1 MIAGK
6 GATEKR
12 KRYFVHAI
20 EALRQNHNDND
31 YIVSKGDANLMKEL
45 KYWRMMDYFSLLVQI
60 IKEGERHREQQKK
73 KK

>member
-1 MIAGK
+1 MPLNPRAMLKSSGHRRIA
-6 GATEKR
+6 
-12 KRYFVHAI
+12 
-20 EALRQNHNDND
+20 HNDND